1 MDSLAAAGFTFAGAG
16 CAFTLI
22 ERRNS
27 TWVQYAA
34 RQSAYIWCKNENMH
48 FERERELVHPAK
60 QSPDK

>member
-27 TWVQYAA
+27 TWFQYAT
-34 RQSAYIWCKNENMH
+34 RQLRIFDVKMKICI
-48 FERERELVHPAK
+48 FERERAVVHPAK
-60 QSPDK
+60 QNPDK